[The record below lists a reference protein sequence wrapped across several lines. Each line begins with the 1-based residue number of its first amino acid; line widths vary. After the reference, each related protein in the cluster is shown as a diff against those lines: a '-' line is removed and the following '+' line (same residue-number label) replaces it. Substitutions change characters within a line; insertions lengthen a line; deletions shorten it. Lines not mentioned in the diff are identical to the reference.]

1 MVNVKRLGE
10 NRFKK
15 PIFEI
20 IAFEKKLNLKMFNF
34 IEMAFFQFRIYRG
47 IGES

>member
-15 PIFEI
+15 LIFEI
-20 IAFEKKLNLKMFNF
+20 IAFEKKLNLKCLILRN
-34 IEMAFFQFRIYRG
+34 AFDPI
-47 IGES
+47 